1 MLRVGD
7 VMTTFVE
14 FIGPEATV
22 KEAAE
27 MMGELEVG
35 ALPAGS
41 AERIEGV
48 VTDRDILYRVVAAGL
63 DPTRVRVREV
73 LSRPVVFCGEDETVQ
88 AAMDA
93 MAANHIRR
101 MPVQDASGR
110 VTGWVTLADLARK
123 LLVDSTM
130 LQGAL
135 TAMTGDAET

>member
-1 MLRVGD
+1 MLRVAD
-7 VMTTFVE
+7 VMTTYVE
-14 FIGPEATV
+14 FIEPEATV

-41 AERIEGV
+41 ADRVEGV

-63 DPTRVRVREV
+63 DPNRVRVRDV
-73 LSRPVVFCGEDETVQ
+73 LSRPAIFCTEDETVQ

-101 MPVQDASGR
+101 MPVQDAAGR
-110 VTGWVTLADLARK
+110 ITGWVTLADLARK
-123 LLVDSTM
+123 LLVDSGQ

-135 TAMTGDAET
+135 AALTDGAET

>member
-1 MLRVGD
+1 MLRVSD
-7 VMTTFVE
+7 VMTTYVE
-14 FIGPEATV
+14 FIEPEATV

-41 AERIEGV
+41 AERVEGV

-63 DPTRVRVREV
+63 DPNRVRVREV
-73 LSRPVVFCGEDETVQ
+73 LSRPVILCAEDETVQ

-101 MPVQDASGR
+101 MPVQDAAGR
-110 VTGWVTLADLARK
+110 ITGWVTLADLARK
-123 LLVDSTM
+123 LLVDSAT

-135 TAMTGDAET
+135 AALTDEAET

>member
-1 MLRVGD
+1 MLRVSD
-7 VMTTFVE
+7 VMTTYVE
-14 FIGPEATV
+14 FIDPTATV

-41 AERIEGV
+41 AERVEGV

-63 DPTRVRVREV
+63 DPNRVCVREV
-73 LSRPVVFCGEDETVQ
+73 VSRPVVFCLEDDTVRS
-88 AAMDA
+88 AMDA

-101 MPVQDASGR
+101 MPVQDAAGR

-123 LLVDSTM
+123 LLVDSDT

-135 TAMTGDAET
+135 TALTDAEE

>member
-14 FIGPEATV
+14 FIEPEATV

-41 AERIEGV
+41 PDRIEGV

-63 DPTRVRVREV
+63 DPTRVRVRDV
-73 LSRPVVFCGEDETVQ
+73 LSRPVVFCGEDELVQ

-101 MPVQDASGR
+101 MPVQDAAGR

-123 LLVDSTM
+123 LLVDSAT

>member
-1 MLRVGD
+1 MLRVSD
-7 VMTTFVE
+7 VMTTYVE
-14 FIGPEATV
+14 FIDPAATV

-27 MMGELEVG
+27 LMGELDVG

-41 AERIEGV
+41 AERVEGV

-63 DPTRVRVREV
+63 DPNRVYVREV
-73 LSRPVVFCGEDETVQ
+73 VSRPVVFCLEDDTVRS
-88 AAMDA
+88 AMDA

-101 MPVQDASGR
+101 APVQDAAGR

-123 LLVDSTM
+123 LLVDSDT

-135 TAMTGDAET
+135 TALTDTEE

>member
-1 MLRVGD
+1 MLRVSD
-7 VMTTFVE
+7 VMTTYVE
-14 FIGPEATV
+14 FIDLAATV

-27 MMGELEVG
+27 MMGELDVG
-35 ALPAGS
+35 ALPVGS
-41 AERIEGV
+41 AERVEGV

-63 DPTRVRVREV
+63 DPTQVRVREV
-73 LSRPVVFCGEDETVQ
+73 LSRPVISCGAEETVQ

-101 MPVQDASGR
+101 MPVQDAAGR

-123 LLVDSTM
+123 LLVDSDT

-135 TAMTGDAET
+135 TALTDAEE

>member
-1 MLRVGD
+1 MLRVSD
-7 VMTTFVE
+7 VMTTYVE
-14 FIGPEATV
+14 FIEPAATV

-27 MMGELEVG
+27 MMGDLDVG

-41 AERIEGV
+41 AERVEGV

-63 DPTRVRVREV
+63 DPNRVSVREIV
-73 LSRPVVFCGEDETVQ
+73 SRPVVFCLEDDTVRS
-88 AAMDA
+88 AMDA

-101 MPVQDASGR
+101 MPVQDAAGR

-123 LLVDSTM
+123 LLVDSDT

-135 TAMTGDAET
+135 TALTDAEE

>member
-1 MLRVGD
+1 MLRVSD
-7 VMTTFVE
+7 VMTTYVE
-14 FIGPEATV
+14 FIEPEATV

-41 AERIEGV
+41 AERVEGV

-63 DPTRVRVREV
+63 DPNRVRVREV
-73 LSRPVVFCGEDETVQ
+73 LSRPVILCAEDETVQ

-101 MPVQDASGR
+101 MPVQDAAGR
-110 VTGWVTLADLARK
+110 ITGWVTLADLARK
-123 LLVDSTM
+123 LLVDSKQ

-135 TAMTGDAET
+135 AALTDDAET